1 MKVYK
6 INSKAKGNKLMA
18 VQKKS
23 GLGRGLESVFTENSN
38 VSNTGNPPA
47 LRLSQ
52 IQPRKDQ
59 PRKTFDEEGLSELSA
74 SIAEHGLIQPITVR
88 PTSSGI
94 YEIVAGERRWRAARM
109 AGLEEV
115 PVMIMDIDNKKT
127 SVLALI
133 ENIQRENLNPIE
145 LAGSFKALIDE
156 YGLTQEELS
165 ETLGKSRSGIA
176 NYLRLLELPPKT
188 TVALAKGDI
197 STGHAKVIAGL
208 GQDADLI
215 VDEIVCKELSV
226 RQTEELVKRFN
237 RPKKETPEE
246 DQNEIRIDYTAVLT
260 ERMRKS
266 LGRPVAI
273 TGKGKK
279 RKLELYYEDDKD
291 LEELICKLCGN
302 DFFNE

>member
-1 MKVYK
+1 
-6 INSKAKGNKLMA
+6 MA
-18 VQKKS
+18 AQKKS
-23 GLGRGLESVFTENSN
+23 GLGRGLESVFTENAN
-38 VSNTGNPPA
+38 VTNNTPPT

-52 IQPRKDQ
+52 IQPRKAQ
-59 PRKTFDEEGLSELSA
+59 PRKTFDEEGLAELAA

-88 PTSSGI
+88 PTASGI

-109 AGLEEV
+109 AGLQEV
-115 PVMIMDIDNKKT
+115 PVMVMDVDDRKT

-145 LAGSFKALIDE
+145 LAGSFRALIEE

-188 TVALAKGDI
+188 TVALAKGEI
-197 STGHAKVIAGL
+197 TTGHAKVLAGL
-208 GQDADLI
+208 GQDADLL
-215 VDEIVCKELSV
+215 VDTVKEKELSV

-237 RPKKETPEE
+237 KPVKEEKQDEE
-246 DQNEIRIDYTAVLT
+246 ENVIKIDYASVLAD
-260 ERMRKS
+260 RIRKN
-266 LGRPVAI
+266 LGRQVAI
-273 TGKGKK
+273 TKKGKK
-279 RKLELYYEDDKD
+279 NKLELYYEDEKD
-291 LEELICKLCGN
+291 LEELICKLCGD

>member
-1 MKVYK
+1 
-6 INSKAKGNKLMA
+6 MA
-18 VQKKS
+18 AQKKS
-23 GLGRGLESVFTENSN
+23 GLGRGLESVFTENAN
-38 VSNTGNPPA
+38 VTNNTPPT

-52 IQPRKDQ
+52 IQPRKAQ
-59 PRKTFDEEGLSELSA
+59 PRKTFDEEGLAELAA

-88 PTSSGI
+88 PTASGI

-109 AGLEEV
+109 AGLQEV
-115 PVMIMDIDNKKT
+115 PVMVMDVDDRKT

-145 LAGSFKALIDE
+145 LAGSFRALIEE

-188 TVALAKGDI
+188 TVALAKGEI
-197 STGHAKVIAGL
+197 TTGHAKVLAGL
-208 GQDADLI
+208 GQDADLL
-215 VDEIVCKELSV
+215 VDTVKEKELSV

-237 RPKKETPEE
+237 KPVKEEKQDEE
-246 DQNEIRIDYTAVLT
+246 ENVIKIDYALVLAD
-260 ERMRKS
+260 RIRKN
-266 LGRPVAI
+266 LGRQVAI
-273 TGKGKK
+273 TKKGKK
-279 RKLELYYEDDKD
+279 NKLELYYEDEKD
-291 LEELICKLCGN
+291 LEELICKLCGD

>member
-1 MKVYK
+1 
-6 INSKAKGNKLMA
+6 MA
-18 VQKKS
+18 AQKKS
-23 GLGRGLESVFTENSN
+23 GLGRGLESVFTENAN
-38 VSNTGNPPA
+38 VTNNTPPT

-52 IQPRKDQ
+52 IQPRKAQ
-59 PRKTFDEEGLSELSA
+59 PRKTFDEEGLAELAA

-88 PTSSGI
+88 PTASGI

-109 AGLEEV
+109 AGIQEV
-115 PVMIMDIDNKKT
+115 PVMVMDVDDRKT

-145 LAGSFKALIDE
+145 LAGSFRALIEE

-188 TVALAKGDI
+188 TVALAKGEI
-197 STGHAKVIAGL
+197 TTGHAKVLAGL
-208 GQDADLI
+208 GQDADLL
-215 VDEIVCKELSV
+215 VDTVKEKELSV

-237 RPKKETPEE
+237 KPVKEEKQDEE
-246 DQNEIRIDYTAVLT
+246 ENVIKIDYASVLAD
-260 ERMRKS
+260 RIRKN
-266 LGRPVAI
+266 LGRQVAI
-273 TGKGKK
+273 TKKGKK
-279 RKLELYYEDDKD
+279 NKLELYYEDEKD
-291 LEELICKLCGN
+291 LEELICKLCGD

>member
-1 MKVYK
+1 
-6 INSKAKGNKLMA
+6 MA

-23 GLGRGLESVFTENSN
+23 GLGRGLDSVFTENSN
-38 VSNTGNPPA
+38 ATSATPPT

-52 IQPRKDQ
+52 IQPRKAQ
-59 PRKTFDEEGLSELSA
+59 PRKTFDEEGLAELSA

-88 PTSSGI
+88 PTSAGI

-109 AGLEEV
+109 AGLQEV
-115 PVMIMDIDNKKT
+115 PVMIMELDDRKT

-145 LAGSFKALIDE
+145 LAGSFRALIDE

-176 NYLRLLELPPKT
+176 NYLRLLDLPPKT
-188 TVALAKGDI
+188 TVALAHGEI
-197 STGHAKVIAGL
+197 STGHAKVLAGL
-208 GQDADLI
+208 GQDADLL
-215 VDEIVCKELSV
+215 VDTIKEKDLSV
-226 RQTEELVKRFN
+226 RQTEELVKRFS
-237 RPKKETPEE
+237 RAPKPEPEKEE
-246 DQNEIRIDYTAVLT
+246 DQTKIEIDYTAVLA
-260 ERMRKS
+260 ERIRRS

-273 TGKGKK
+273 TEKGKK
-279 RKLELYYEDDKD
+279 RKLELYYEDEKD
-291 LEELICKLCGN
+291 LEELICKLCGK

>member
-1 MKVYK
+1 
-6 INSKAKGNKLMA
+6 MA
-18 VQKKS
+18 MQKKS

-38 VSNTGNPPA
+38 VSNNSNPPT

-52 IQPRKDQ
+52 IQPRKEQ
-59 PRKTFDEEGLSELSA
+59 PRKTFDEEGLGELAA

-109 AGLEEV
+109 AGLKEV
-115 PVMIMDIDNKKT
+115 PVMIMDIDDKKT
-127 SVLALI
+127 SVIALI

-145 LAGSFKALIDE
+145 LAGSFRALIDE

-165 ETLGKSRSGIA
+165 GTLGKSRSGIA
-176 NYLRLLELPPKT
+176 NYLRLLDLPPKT

-197 STGHAKVIAGL
+197 STGHGKVLAGL
-208 GQDADLI
+208 GDDADLLI
-215 VDEIVCKELSV
+215 EAVIEKDLSV

-237 RPKKETPEE
+237 KSKEEE
-246 DQNEIRIDYTAVLT
+246 PIKEIEKDPLDIDYTAVLM
-260 ERMRKS
+260 ERMRKT
-266 LGRPVAI
+266 LGRRVVI
-273 TGKGKK
+273 SEKGKK
-279 RKLELYYEDDKD
+279 RKLELFYEDEND
-291 LEELICKLCGN
+291 LEELICKLCGE

>member
-1 MKVYK
+1 
-6 INSKAKGNKLMA
+6 MA
-18 VQKKS
+18 AQKKS
-23 GLGRGLESVFTENSN
+23 GLGRGLESVFTENAN
-38 VSNTGNPPA
+38 VTNNTPPA

-52 IQPRKDQ
+52 IQPRKAQ
-59 PRKTFDEEGLSELSA
+59 PRKTFDEEGLAELAA

-88 PTSSGI
+88 PTASGI

-109 AGLEEV
+109 AGLQEV
-115 PVMIMDIDNKKT
+115 PVMVMDVDDRKT

-145 LAGSFKALIDE
+145 LAGSFRALIEE

-188 TVALAKGDI
+188 TVALAKGEI
-197 STGHAKVIAGL
+197 TTGHAKVLAGL
-208 GQDADLI
+208 GQDADLL
-215 VDEIVCKELSV
+215 VDTVKEKELSV

-237 RPKKETPEE
+237 KPVKEEKEE
-246 DQNEIRIDYTAVLT
+246 AQEDVIKIDYASVLA
-260 ERMRKS
+260 ERIRKN
-266 LGRPVAI
+266 LGRQVAI
-273 TGKGKK
+273 TKKGKK
-279 RKLELYYEDDKD
+279 NKLELYYEDEKD
-291 LEELICKLCGN
+291 LEELICKLCGD

>member
-1 MKVYK
+1 
-6 INSKAKGNKLMA
+6 MA

-23 GLGRGLESVFTENSN
+23 GLGRGLDSVFTENNNASSAA
-38 VSNTGNPPA
+38 VPPT

-52 IQPRKDQ
+52 IQPRKAQ
-59 PRKTFDEEGLSELSA
+59 PRKTFDEAGLAELSA

-88 PTSSGI
+88 PTSAGI

-109 AGLEEV
+109 AGLQEV
-115 PVMIMDIDNKKT
+115 PVMIMDIDDRKT

-145 LAGSFKALIDE
+145 LAGSFRALIDE

-176 NYLRLLELPPKT
+176 NYLRLLDLPPKT
-188 TVALAKGDI
+188 TVALAHGEI
-197 STGHAKVIAGL
+197 STGHAKVLAGL
-208 GQDADLI
+208 GQDADLL
-215 VDEIVCKELSV
+215 VDTVKEKDLSV
-226 RQTEELVKRFN
+226 RQTEELVKKFSRTQ
-237 RPKKETPEE
+237 KVQSEE
-246 DQNEIRIDYTAVLT
+246 QTEEKDEIKIDYTAILA
-260 ERMRKS
+260 ERIRRN

-273 TGKGKK
+273 TEKGKK
-279 RKLELYYEDDKD
+279 RKLELYYEDEKD
-291 LEELICKLCGN
+291 LEELICKLCGK

>member
-1 MKVYK
+1 
-6 INSKAKGNKLMA
+6 MA
-18 VQKKS
+18 AQKKS

-38 VSNTGNPPA
+38 VTNNNPPT

-52 IQPRKDQ
+52 IQPRKSQ
-59 PRKTFDEEGLSELSA
+59 PRKTFDEEGLTELAS

-109 AGLEEV
+109 AGLQEV
-115 PVMIMDIDNKKT
+115 PVMVMDIDDRKT

-145 LAGSFKALIDE
+145 LAGSFRALIEE

-188 TVALAKGDI
+188 TVALAHGEI
-197 STGHAKVIAGL
+197 TTGHAKVLAGL
-208 GQDADLI
+208 GQDADLL
-215 VDEIVCKELSV
+215 VDEVKEKELSV
-226 RQTEELVKRFN
+226 RQTEELVKRFT
-237 RPKKETPEE
+237 RSGKEKDEKTEKNVIE
-246 DQNEIRIDYTAVLT
+246 IDYAAILA
-260 ERMRKS
+260 ERIRKN
-266 LGRPVAI
+266 LGRQVAI
-273 TGKGKK
+273 TKKGKK
-279 RKLELYYEDDKD
+279 NKLELYYEDEKD
-291 LEELICKLCGN
+291 LEELVCKLCGS

>member
-1 MKVYK
+1 
-6 INSKAKGNKLMA
+6 MA
-18 VQKKS
+18 AQKKS
-23 GLGRGLESVFTENSN
+23 GLGRGLESVFTENAN
-38 VSNTGNPPA
+38 VTNNTPPT

-52 IQPRKDQ
+52 IQPRKAQ
-59 PRKTFDEEGLSELSA
+59 PRKTFDEEGLAELAA

-88 PTSSGI
+88 PTASGI

-109 AGLEEV
+109 AGIQEV
-115 PVMIMDIDNKKT
+115 PVMVMDVDDRKT

-145 LAGSFKALIDE
+145 LAGSFRALIEE

-188 TVALAKGDI
+188 TVALAKGEI
-197 STGHAKVIAGL
+197 TTGHAKVLAGL
-208 GQDADLI
+208 GQDADLL
-215 VDEIVCKELSV
+215 VDTVKEKELSV

-237 RPKKETPEE
+237 KPVKEEKQDEE
-246 DQNEIRIDYTAVLT
+246 ESVIKIDYASVLAD
-260 ERMRKS
+260 RIRKN
-266 LGRPVAI
+266 LGRQVAI
-273 TGKGKK
+273 TKKGKK
-279 RKLELYYEDDKD
+279 NKLELYYEDEKD
-291 LEELICKLCGN
+291 LEELICKLCGD

>member
-1 MKVYK
+1 
-6 INSKAKGNKLMA
+6 MA
-18 VQKKS
+18 AQKKS
-23 GLGRGLESVFTENSN
+23 GLGRGLESVFTENAN
-38 VSNTGNPPA
+38 VTNNTPPT

-52 IQPRKDQ
+52 IQPRKAQ
-59 PRKTFDEEGLSELSA
+59 PRKTFDEEGLAELAA

-88 PTSSGI
+88 PTASGI

-109 AGLEEV
+109 AGIQEV
-115 PVMIMDIDNKKT
+115 PVMVMDVDDRKT

-145 LAGSFKALIDE
+145 LAGSFRALIEE

-188 TVALAKGDI
+188 TVALAKGEI
-197 STGHAKVIAGL
+197 TTGHAKVLAGL
-208 GQDADLI
+208 GQDADLL
-215 VDEIVCKELSV
+215 VDTVKEKELSV

-237 RPKKETPEE
+237 KPVKEEKHDEE
-246 DQNEIRIDYTAVLT
+246 ENVIKIDYASVLAD
-260 ERMRKS
+260 RIRKN
-266 LGRPVAI
+266 LGRQVAI
-273 TGKGKK
+273 TKKGKK
-279 RKLELYYEDDKD
+279 NKLELYYEDEKD
-291 LEELICKLCGN
+291 LEELICKLCGD